1 MALRAVLAA
10 ALVCVVPSSAQ
21 AATIPVTTG
30 TDGIAG
36 DGLCTLREAI
46 SSANSDTAVGGCP
59 AGSGADEVAIPAL
72 KVTLTANP
80 AASDTI
86 ATGDL
91 DLTGVVTVRGAG
103 VAQTTV
109 DGARK
114 DRVFDVAAGA
124 TATVS
129 NLTVTRGEVPA
140 ANPGASIFGE
150 FGDSVFAGAGFPG
163 QDGGG
168 IRNRGTLTV
177 TDAAIV
183 DNRAG
188 AGGPGGTAVGGDCSV
203 PGVCNGTPGG
213 DGDGGTGGPGGR
225 GGGIASVG
233 DPLPAVLTVR
243 RTRVVGNQGGAGGRG
258 GDGFGGAGDDAL
270 PGGQDG
276 GDATG
281 GGGGAGGA
289 GGGIW
294 AGGALTVSAS
304 TLADNRA
311 GVGGRGG
318 DATGGDAG
326 DGGNNPSNGGTGG
339 TAGSGPGGT
348 GGAGGG
354 VDAAAAATIE
364 DSALSGNAAG
374 PGGQSGNAFAGDGGN
389 GVGTGKGGPGAI
401 GAAGLGGAGG
411 AGGAVRGS
419 SLTLRRLLLGG
430 NSTGSGG
437 DGGNGT
443 GGTPGTPLAFDSQG
457 RVITGGGFGGDG
469 GTSGS
474 GGALSGAGTVADSTL
489 HGNSTASGGHGG
501 DGSVAPIFAS
511 NGGGGSV
518 GSGGGASHA
527 AGTLALNRVTVTA
540 NSLGAAG
547 SPGTASGVPAGSS
560 GAPGAGP
567 ALHHGGGQ
575 TILADSIVAESGA
588 SACSGSI
595 DDGGNNFRFP
605 ASSCPGFTQDP
616 QLGPLAGNGGATQ
629 TRALAPTSP
638 AINRASC
645 SGTDQ
650 RRVARPAGAQCDS
663 GAYEFAP
670 PVVSGDAAIG
680 VTGTTATLRAGVNP
694 NARPTTVRFEY
705 GPTLALGSATAQTS
719 VPVGVSAVTIAVPVL
734 GLTPLTTYHFRAI
747 ATNGDGS
754 TTGPD
759 GSFTTGL
766 PPQSGPTTDEFETAV
781 TQELADVIAALR
793 RLGTAALGRTGT
805 FSFVA
810 TVPGGGVMAV
820 TITAPNATLSTART
834 VLVGKARKTFSSAGS
849 KRIRIKLT
857 RKGRRLMQKTRRRV
871 KLKVTTTFTPT
882 GGRAIKRTKTF
893 KLRRRSPRAHAGRS
907 SAAAPWR
914 DTDPAPPTTG
924 PRQLAR
930 SCSCRHRERRVDLGL
945 DVSA

>member
-1 MALRAVLAA
+1 MALRAVIAA
-10 ALVCVVPSSAQ
+10 ALVCVVPPSAQ
-21 AATIPVTTG
+21 AATIPVTSAS
-30 TDGIAG
+30 DGIAG
-36 DGLCTLREAI
+36 DGQCTLREAI
-46 SSANSDTAVGGCP
+46 SSANSDTAVGGCL
-59 AGSGADEVAIPAL
+59 AGSGSDEVAIPAL
-72 KVTLTANP
+72 KVTLSANP

-91 DLTGVVTVRGAG
+91 DLTGVVAVRGAG
-103 VAQTTV
+103 VAKTTV

-124 TATVS
+124 TATIS
-129 NLTVTRGEVPA
+129 GLTVTGGQVPA

-150 FGDSVFAGAGFPG
+150 FGDSVIAGAGFPG

-203 PGVCNGTPGG
+203 PGTCNVTPGG
-213 DGDGGTGGPGGR
+213 DGDGGTGGTGGR
-225 GGGIASVG
+225 GGGIAS

-243 RTRVVGNQGGAGGRG
+243 RTRIAGNQAGAGGRG
-258 GDGFGGAGDDAL
+258 GDGVGGGGDDAL
-270 PGGQDG
+270 TGGQDG

-294 AGGALTVSAS
+294 AAGTLTVSAS

-326 DGGNNPSNGGTGG
+326 DGGNSPSDGGAGG
-339 TAGSGPGGT
+339 TAGGGP
-348 GGAGGG
+348 GGAGGAG
-354 VDAAAAATIE
+354 GAIDAAAAATIE
-364 DSALSGNAAG
+364 DSALTGNAAG
-374 PGGQSGNAFAGDGGN
+374 SGGQSGNAFGGDGGD
-389 GVGTGKGGPGAI
+389 GVGAETGGPGAI
-401 GAAGLGGAGG
+401 GLANAGGNGGGAG
-411 AGGAVRGS
+411 AIRGS
-419 SLTLRRLLLGG
+419 GLTLRRLLLSG
-430 NSTGSGG
+430 NSTGAGG
-437 DGGNGT
+437 NGGNGT
-443 GGTPGTPLAFDSQG
+443 GGTPGTPLDLDSQG
-457 RVITGGGFGGDG
+457 NVITGGGFGGFG

-489 HGNSTASGGHGG
+489 HGNRVGNGGQGG
-501 DGSVAPIFAS
+501 NGSVAPIFAS
-511 NGGGGSV
+511 NGDGGSV
-518 GSGGGASHA
+518 GLGGGVSHA

-540 NSLGAAG
+540 NSLGSAG
-547 SPGTASGVPAGSS
+547 GPGNASGVPAGSS
-560 GAPGAGP
+560 GGPGAAP

-588 SACSGSI
+588 SACSGAI

-616 QLGPLAGNGGATQ
+616 QLGPLANNGGATQ
-629 TRALAPTSP
+629 TRALASTSP
-638 AINRASC
+638 AINRTSC
-645 SGTDQ
+645 SGADQ

-670 PVVSGDAAIG
+670 PVVSGDAAID

-705 GPTLALGSATAQTS
+705 GPTLALGSATVATP
-719 VPVGVSAVTIAVPVL
+719 VPAGVSAVTMAVPVV
-734 GLTPLTTYHFRAI
+734 GLTPLTTYHFRAV

-754 TTGPD
+754 TMGPD
-759 GSFTTGL
+759 GTFTTGL
-766 PPQSGPTTDEFETAV
+766 PPGPTTEEFETAV
-781 TQELADVIAALR
+781 TQELADVVAALR
-793 RLGTAALGRTGT
+793 RLGTARLGQTGR

-820 TITAPNATLSTART
+820 TIIAPNATLSAARR

-849 KRIRIKLT
+849 KRIKVKLT
-857 RKGRRLMQKTRRRV
+857 RKGRRLMRKTRRRV

-893 KLRRRSPRAHAGRS
+893 RLRRGR
-907 SAAAPWR
+907 R
-914 DTDPAPPTTG
+914 
-924 PRQLAR
+924 
-930 SCSCRHRERRVDLGL
+930 
-945 DVSA
+945 